1 MIKEEEKI
9 LTKHPTGKNGVNMP
23 KKKYDTIR
31 KSILDSLDK
40 NEMSYSNIAQAAKDG
55 LVNSFQGS
63 TEWYVE
69 VVKLDLEARKLIER
83 IPNTKPQLYKLI
95 R

>member
-1 MIKEEEKI
+1 M
-9 LTKHPTGKNGVNMP
+9 GKNGVNMT

-40 NEMSYSNIAQAAKDG
+40 NDMSYSNIAQAVKDG

-63 TEWYVE
+63 IEWYVE
-69 VVKLDLEARKLIER
+69 VVKLDLEEIKLIER

-95 R
+95 G

>member
-9 LTKHPTGKNGVNMP
+9 LTKHPTGKNGVNMT

-40 NEMSYSNIAQAAKDG
+40 NEMK
-55 LVNSFQGS
+55 LFQYCTGCKRRLS
-63 TEWYVE
+63 
-69 VVKLDLEARKLIER
+69 K
-83 IPNTKPQLYKLI
+83 QLS
-95 R
+95 RFD

>member
-9 LTKHPTGKNGVNMP
+9 LTKHPTGKNGVNMT

-40 NEMSYSNIAQAAKDG
+40 NEMSYSNIAQAVKDG
-55 LVNSFQGS
+55 L
-63 TEWYVE
+63 
-69 VVKLDLEARKLIER
+69 
-83 IPNTKPQLYKLI
+83 
-95 R
+95 

>member
-1 MIKEEEKI
+1 
-9 LTKHPTGKNGVNMP
+9 
-23 KKKYDTIR
+23 
-31 KSILDSLDK
+31 
-40 NEMSYSNIAQAAKDG
+40 MSYSNIAQAAKDG

-63 TEWYVE
+63 IEWYVE